1 MKINSFKRSSCDWA
15 GHNSLLTSTCSKQ
28 PMLMQIPSAVIMTSP
43 PNYIMNEDV
52 TTCRVLT
59 SPAELE
65 KGPEQDDQTV
75 SPQEEDLS
83 LETKQLERHICG
95 LKKVNQV

>member
-1 MKINSFKRSSCDWA
+1 
-15 GHNSLLTSTCSKQ
+15 
-28 PMLMQIPSAVIMTSP
+28 
-43 PNYIMNEDV
+43 MNEDV

-59 SPAELE
+59 SPAELG
-65 KGPEQDDQTV
+65 KGPEQDDQTM

-95 LKKVNQV
+95 LKKVSQV